1 MTRPEDVGQAQ
12 RRTAPGGGSGSQRG
26 APLAGGSLGS
36 GGGSLNLIHRTN
48 SPEPVFMR
56 VPGRLPRLIL
66 NPVRTALYAPV
77 RLAPHLPGGPLR
89 WVWIVRLVVNLDAPL
104 RRYLLGGVNA
114 RT

>member
-1 MTRPEDVGQAQ
+1 MTAPAGGQAQ
-12 RRTAPGGGSGSQRG
+12 RRTAGGG
-26 APLAGGSLGS
+26 LAQP
-36 GGGSLNLIHRTN
+36 LNLIHRNN
-48 SPEPVFMR
+48 SPKPVSMR

-66 NPVRTALYAPV
+66 NPVRTALYLPV

-89 WVWIVRLVVNLDAPL
+89 WVWIVRLVVTLYAPL

>member
-1 MTRPEDVGQAQ
+1 MTAPAGGQAQ
-12 RRTAPGGGSGSQRG
+12 RRTAGGGVAQ
-26 APLAGGSLGS
+26 P
-36 GGGSLNLIHRTN
+36 LNLIHRNN
-48 SPEPVFMR
+48 SPEPVSMR
-56 VPGRLPRLIL
+56 VSGRLPRLIL

>member
-1 MTRPEDVGQAQ
+1 VTAGRDAPAARSGGAQ
-12 RRTAPGGGSGSQRG
+12 R
-26 APLAGGSLGS
+26 L
-36 GGGSLNLIHRTN
+36 LNLIHRN
-48 SPEPVFMR
+48 NCSNPASMR

-77 RLAPHLPGGPLR
+77 LLVPHLPGGPLR

>member
-1 MTRPEDVGQAQ
+1 MTRE
-12 RRTAPGGGSGSQRG
+12 G
-26 APLAGGSLGS
+26 APLCGGASRVMPDPR
-36 GGGSLNLIHRTN
+36 NLIHRTN

-66 NPVRTALYAPV
+66 NPVRTALYLPV

-89 WVWIVRLVVNLDAPL
+89 WVWIVRLVVTLDAPL

>member
-1 MTRPEDVGQAQ
+1 MTAPAGGQAE
-12 RRTAPGGGSGSQRG
+12 RRTAGCG
-26 APLAGGSLGS
+26 LAQP
-36 GGGSLNLIHRTN
+36 LNLIHRTN

-89 WVWIVRLVVNLDAPL
+89 WVWIVRLVVTLDAPL
-104 RRYLLGGVNA
+104 RRYLLGGFNA

>member
-1 MTRPEDVGQAQ
+1 MTSDRDV
-12 RRTAPGGGSGSQRG
+12 RSAPR
-26 APLAGGSLGS
+26 S
-36 GGGSLNLIHRTN
+36 GGLPGPLNLIHRTN

-104 RRYLLGGVNA
+104 RRYLLGGGNA

>member
-1 MTRPEDVGQAQ
+1 MTHPEDVGQAQ
-12 RRTAPGGGSGSQRG
+12 RRTAGGGVAQ
-26 APLAGGSLGS
+26 P
-36 GGGSLNLIHRTN
+36 LNLIHRTN

-56 VPGRLPRLIL
+56 VSGRLPRLIL

-104 RRYLLGGVNA
+104 RRCLLGGVNA

>member
-1 MTRPEDVGQAQ
+1 MTATEDGGQAE
-12 RRTAPGGGSGSQRG
+12 RRTASEGGVAQ
-26 APLAGGSLGS
+26 
-36 GGGSLNLIHRTN
+36 SLNLIHRN
-48 SPEPVFMR
+48 NCSNPVSMR

-66 NPVRTALYAPV
+66 NPVRTALYLPV

-89 WVWIVRLVVNLDAPL
+89 WVWIVRLVVDLDAPL